1 MSEAELERIQD
12 KLDNI
17 QLRLEKIEIQQEHLL
32 EKFSKHVD
40 FINDTY
46 EGLKNPLSVAKKIFR
61 R

>member
-1 MSEAELERIQD
+1 MSEAELERIQE
-12 KLDNI
+12 
-17 QLRLEKIEIQQEHLL
+17 RLEKIEIQQEHLL
-32 EKFSKHVD
+32 DKFSKHVD